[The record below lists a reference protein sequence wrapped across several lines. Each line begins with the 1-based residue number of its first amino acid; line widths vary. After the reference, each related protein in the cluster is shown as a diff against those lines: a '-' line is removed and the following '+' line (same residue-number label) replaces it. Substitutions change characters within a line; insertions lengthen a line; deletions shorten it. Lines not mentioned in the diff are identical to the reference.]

1 MNYSEM
7 VFKFLFLHMIICWQN
22 ILRQEKRKYLS
33 CFHSFKREKGVVEY
47 SSASKFGELKNNL
60 IIDSFNTLLDEIY
73 DLGE

>member
-1 MNYSEM
+1 MSSGGGET
-7 VFKFLFLHMIICWQN
+7 QT
-22 ILRQEKRKYLS
+22 RKKENTSLV
-33 CFHSFKREKGVVEY
+33 FHSFKREKGVVEY